1 MAQGCAFQVVIT
13 FAPGDEEQLIGRVW
27 RMPQTKMVFIYKVIA
42 TESEMDIYVTDLAGQ
57 KAVVLKTLMDRIRR
71 RDEDGVLWIPFRHDC
86 RFVSLVTHSRPNS
99 RQPKTTD
106 NQGFT
111 HVIKSSR
118 RSFPRIV
125 PLARP
130 TKYAMPYSSSLT
142 LARFNAQQQIA
153 TASLSRESDNKHT
166 LTLITTLSP

>member
-1 MAQGCAFQVVIT
+1 
-13 FAPGDEEQLIGRVW
+13 
-27 RMPQTKMVFIYKVIA
+27 MPQTKMVFIYKVIA

-71 RDEDGVLWIPFRHDC
+71 RDEDGVLWIPFRRDC

-118 RSFPRIV
+118 RSLPGLSLSLDRQVRDAILVFPHISPFRRS
-125 PLARP
+125 A
-130 TKYAMPYSSSLT
+130 ADCDSLT
-142 LARFNAQQQIA
+142 F
-153 TASLSRESDNKHT
+153 
-166 LTLITTLSP
+166 